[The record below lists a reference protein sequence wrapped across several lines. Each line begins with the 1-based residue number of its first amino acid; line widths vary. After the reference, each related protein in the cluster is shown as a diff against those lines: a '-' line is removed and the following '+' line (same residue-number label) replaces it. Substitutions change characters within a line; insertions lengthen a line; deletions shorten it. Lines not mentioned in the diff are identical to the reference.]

1 MPTLQTYRD
10 FHFDATAKVSENT
23 RTLALSAIAIVWM
36 YKITKPDGGFALPE
50 ELITPLLYVFWALAA
65 DFAQYLYGSI
75 AWHLIFRLQEV
86 KLHKGLIKEDSDL
99 KGVEPWILYIPY
111 ILFYGK
117 TVLVGFAYYYLL
129 TYFLNVTTI
138 RAVTAVTTSG

>member
-10 FHFDATAKVSENT
+10 YHSDATKKVSENT
-23 RTLALSAIAIVWM
+23 RTLALSAIAIVWL
-36 YKITKPDGGFALPE
+36 YKVTKPEGGFTLPE
-50 ELITPLLYVFWALAA
+50 ELITPLLLVFFALAA
-65 DFAQYLYGSI
+65 DFSQYLYGSI
-75 AWHLIFRLQEV
+75 AWHIIFRLEEV
-86 KLHKGLIKEDSDL
+86 KLHKGLITEDSNL
-99 KGVEPWILYIPY
+99 EGVEPWILYIPY

-138 RAVTAVTTSG
+138 RAVTEVTTN